1 MNPSIDDRINSALR
15 ALQTVILPSLPL
27 DASLAREQVMLV
39 MGHLQILQAQRDA
52 TPNYEAEELDD
63 IRHMGRLIVE
73 VASCGV
79 SCLPA
84 RDALHAALQS
94 SDQQPRVAAEEI
106 RVAMNALLVV
116 AGQGDNKNY
125 FATLSQL
132 ILPLAQSRAKK
143 DRRWFAPMGFDIELS
158 T

>member
-1 MNPSIDDRINSALR
+1 MNPSTDDRINSALR
-15 ALQTVILPSLPL
+15 ALQTVILPSLPQ

-52 TPNYEAEELDD
+52 TPKYEAEELDD
-63 IRHMGRLIVE
+63 ICHMGRLIVE
-73 VASCGV
+73 VAGFGV

-94 SDQQPRVAAEEI
+94 SDHQPREAAEKI
-106 RVAMNALLVV
+106 RVAMDALLVV

-125 FATLSQL
+125 HATLSQL

-158 T
+158 A